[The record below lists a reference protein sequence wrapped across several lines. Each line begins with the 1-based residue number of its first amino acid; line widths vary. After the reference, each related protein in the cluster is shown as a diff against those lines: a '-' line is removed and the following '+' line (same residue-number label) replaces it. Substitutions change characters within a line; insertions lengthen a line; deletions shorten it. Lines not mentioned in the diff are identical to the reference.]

1 AIEAIAFI
9 MPNMKLKSSD
19 MPAYI
24 VTIREIEKKTGLN
37 FLSTLDTETESIV
50 ELVKAKNLWTE

>member
-1 AIEAIAFI
+1 
-9 MPNMKLKSSD
+9 